1 MSFDKLSI
9 EIIQKILK
17 NLNPIELRK
26 CMVVCKLLF
35 SASKYF
41 LNNEKYLTI
50 FDNNLSLCW
59 EQLIIEIT
67 KGNRYIK
74 FDKCIHHIVN
84 VTGRFGYDNSINHVQ
99 IITNKELFSSSK
111 FKDFYNIDNNFK
123 VEILKG
129 SKNKHKSRSI
139 GISLN

>member
-17 NLNPIELRK
+17 YLNPIELRK
-26 CMVVCKLLF
+26 CMVVCKLLL

-50 FDNNLSLCW
+50 FDNNLSLYW

-67 KGNRYIK
+67 KGNRFIK
-74 FDKCIHHIVN
+74 FDNFIHHIVN
-84 VTGRFGYDNSINHVQ
+84 VTGRFGYDNNINHVQ
-99 IITNKELFSSSK
+99 IITSK
-111 FKDFYNIDNNFK
+111 DLYGNSIFYNKYQKDKNFK
-123 VEILKG
+123 VEVLTG

>member
-17 NLNPIELRK
+17 YLDPIELRK
-26 CMVVCKLLF
+26 CMVVSKQLF
-35 SASKYF
+35 LASKYF

-50 FDNNLSLCW
+50 FNSNRSLYW
-59 EQLIIEIT
+59 EKLIIEIT
-67 KGNRYIK
+67 RGNRFIK
-74 FDKCIHHIVN
+74 FDKCIHLIVN
-84 VTGRFGYDNSINHVQ
+84 VTGRFGYDNNINQVQ
-99 IITNKELFSSSK
+99 IITNKELFSNSK
-111 FKDFYNIDNNFK
+111 FIDYYNEDKNFK
-123 VEILKG
+123 VELLVD